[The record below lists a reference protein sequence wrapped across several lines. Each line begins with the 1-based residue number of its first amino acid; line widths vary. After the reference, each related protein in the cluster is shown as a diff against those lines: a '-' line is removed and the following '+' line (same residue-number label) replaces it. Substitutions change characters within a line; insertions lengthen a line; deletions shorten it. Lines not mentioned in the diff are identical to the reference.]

1 MRNRGYISGSGGLIG
16 TLLWDEVEGPMATQT
31 ETKIK
36 TVTKKELIDRIADET
51 GEKRIAVKRIV
62 QSFLD
67 EVVND
72 LGKGKRI
79 EFRDFGVFEVRERK
93 ARIAQNPKTLE
104 RVEVPSKW
112 SVKFKAGRLMRLAT
126 EKLASSGASSQIET
140 KPDPRTAAFTEAK
153 PNGTL
158 RSNTGS

>member
-1 MRNRGYISGSGGLIG
+1 
-16 TLLWDEVEGPMATQT
+16 MATQT
-31 ETKIK
+31 QTKTK
-36 TVTKKELIDRIADET
+36 TVTKKELIDHIAEET

-67 EVVND
+67 EVVNN
-72 LGKGKRI
+72 LGEGNRL

-104 RVEVPSKW
+104 RVEVPPKW

-126 EKLASSGASSQIET
+126 ERLSSRASASSQIET
-140 KPDPRTAAFTEAK
+140 KPDPRIAAFTEGK
-153 PNGTL
+153 PSSSA
-158 RSNTGS
+158 RSNVGS

>member
-1 MRNRGYISGSGGLIG
+1 
-16 TLLWDEVEGPMATQT
+16 MATDN
-31 ETKIK
+31 EIKSK

-51 GEKRIAVKRIV
+51 GEKRVTVKKIV

-72 LGKGKRI
+72 LGEGNRL
-79 EFRDFGVFEVRERK
+79 EFRDFGVFEVRERR

-112 SVKFKAGRLMRLAT
+112 SVKFKAGRLMRIAT
-126 EKLASSGASSQIET
+126 EKLGGMTSGATVEA
-140 KPDPRTAAFTEAK
+140 KPAGRNSAVTPNHDGHHAAFTKAK
-153 PNGTL
+153 PSANART
-158 RSNTGS
+158 NIGS